1 MPNNPEQ
8 DRIEILRSLSAN
20 RRLAH
25 SFLFSHRHPEAT
37 PPFHGEIIDLW
48 HSPLEKI
55 LIMAMRG
62 GAKSTLSEECITI
75 SALFKEFNYALVLGN
90 SEDRAIQRLAAIK
103 YELEFNE
110 KIISIFGQQVGSTWQ
125 EKAIVLKNGTAIHAY
140 GRGQSLRGAKHL
152 DARPDTVF
160 VDDLEDDES
169 VATPEQRLK
178 TKRWFLS
185 ALIPAMNPKNRRL
198 RVVGTPLDPEALLP
212 TLSKEPD
219 WATRVYPARYIDQDT
234 GELRALWPERFSLDM
249 LEAEERSY
257 TRLGER
263 QKFVQ
268 EYLCQAS
275 DPDSKAFTSDMFVVD
290 PALRRTWEPVYVFY
304 DPARTVKKTS
314 ADTGKVVFSWV
325 NNRLIVWDTKGG
337 QWRPDEIIDDMFKT
351 DAEYNPI
358 EIGIEKD
365 GLEEFLMQPIRQAQV
380 ARGQPLP
387 LQAYSAPKGK
397 LDFIKG
403 LQPFFKAREV
413 VFAKPL
419 PDLEAQL
426 MSFPTGKID
435 VPNAL
440 AYALRMRAGTPVF
453 NNFRLEHVTERTAGL
468 PRAQM
473 RIAMAASQQFTAGVL
488 LQFHEGRLHLL
499 ADVVAEGPPGDS
511 AQNILRSLSM
521 AAGRM
526 ATVYAAQGAFSQYD
540 QVGLVP
546 TLRKVPVEVFQGGSA
561 VTGREELR
569 RMLNQSIKGQAAVQV
584 SSQAT
589 WVLRALAGG
598 YAYPVEKDGRLG
610 DFPKNNLY
618 KVLMEAVE
626 SVMALAFVA
635 APDEESVVYA
645 SSPTG
650 QRFLTARRT

>member
-1 MPNNPEQ
+1 MADEAQ
-8 DRIEILRSLSAN
+8 IEILRTLSSN

-25 SFLFSHRHPEAT
+25 SFLFEHRHPEAT

-62 GAKSTLSEECITI
+62 GAKSTLSEECIVI
-75 SALFKEFNYALVLGN
+75 GALFKEFNYALVLGN
-90 SEDRAIQRLAAIK
+90 SEDRAVQRLAAIK
-103 YELEFNE
+103 HELEFNE
-110 KIISIFGQQVGSTWQ
+110 RILGVFGPQVGSTWQ
-125 EKAIVLKNGTAIHAY
+125 EKAIVLRNGVAIHAY

-169 VATPEQRLK
+169 VATPDQRAK

-185 ALIPAMNPKNRRL
+185 ALVPAMNPKNRRL

-212 TLSKEPD
+212 TLAKDPD
-219 WATRVYPARYIDQDT
+219 WTSRVYPARYLDPQT
-234 GELRALWPERFSLDM
+234 GQPKALWPERFSLEM
-249 LEAEERSY
+249 LAKEEQAFA
-257 TRLGER
+257 RLGER

-275 DPDSKAFTSDMFVVD
+275 DPDSKAFTSDMIVVD
-290 PALRRTWEPVYVFY
+290 TTLKRTWEPVYVFY

-325 NNRLIVWDTKGG
+325 NNRLIVWDAAGG

-358 EIGIEKD
+358 EVGVEKD

-380 ARGQPLP
+380 QRGQPLP
-387 LQAYSAPKGK
+387 VQAYSAPRGK
-397 LDFIKG
+397 IDFIKG

-419 PDLEAQL
+419 SDLEEQL
-426 MSFPTGKID
+426 LSFPTGKID

-440 AYALRMRAGTPVF
+440 AYALKMRAGAPVF
-453 NNFRLEHVTERTAGL
+453 NNFRLEHVTERTMGL

-473 RIAMAASQQFTAGVL
+473 RVAMAATQQFTAGVL

-499 ADVVAEGPPGDS
+499 ADAVAEGPPGDS

-526 ATVYAAQGAFSQYD
+526 ATVYAAQTAFSQYD
-540 QVGLVP
+540 QVGLLP
-546 TLRKVPVEVFQGGSA
+546 ALRRIPVEVFQGGSPIA
-561 VTGREELR
+561 GREELR
-569 RMLNQSIKGQAAVQV
+569 RMLNVSVSGQTAVQV
-584 SSQAT
+584 STQAT
-589 WVLRALAGG
+589 WLLRALSGG
-598 YAYPVEKDGRLG
+598 YAYPVEKDGRLS
-610 DFPKNNLY
+610 DFPKNNVY
-618 KVLMEAVE
+618 KVVMEAVE
-626 SVMALAFVA
+626 SVMALASVA
-635 APDEESVVYA
+635 QAENESAVYA
-645 SSPTG
+645 TSG
-650 QRFLTARRT
+650 DGRQYITARRT